1 MLIAYALTLLR
12 WGGFAGIDS
21 KAFPDYY
28 AYALRVAQAPAV
40 AAAMARERISLDTY
54 RA

>member
-1 MLIAYALTLLR
+1 MR
-12 WGGFAGIDS
+12 SRCCAGAASPAIDP

-28 AYALRVAQAPAV
+28 AYAQRVAQAPAA

-54 RA
+54 KA